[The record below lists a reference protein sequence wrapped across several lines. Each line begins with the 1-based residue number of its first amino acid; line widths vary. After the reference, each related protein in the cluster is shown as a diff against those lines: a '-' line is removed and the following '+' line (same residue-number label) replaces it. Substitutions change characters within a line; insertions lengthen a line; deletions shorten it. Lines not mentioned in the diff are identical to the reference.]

1 MLEYQII
8 ADGNIVAATA
18 GSPSTILTT
27 LSAYDSTFHDLWS
40 NCVMVHDDMIWTLP
54 LPWTFFPLMS
64 PPPSAALPP
73 APAMAQLPPPP
84 YASHNPA
91 IWSSA
96 IIVERSKQYWLKLFE
111 SQQEKFAGIMLH
123 ASHDM

>member
-73 APAMAQLPPPP
+73 APASTVRQPQSCYL
-84 YASHNPA
+84 
-91 IWSSA
+91 
-96 IIVERSKQYWLKLFE
+96 VERYYSRKVEAILVK
-111 SQQEKFAGIMLH
+111 AV
-123 ASHDM
+123 